1 MEQLI
6 VRLGSE
12 PESNVSWLVWSTSES
27 EVIAS
32 GVLPNAT
39 ALNSLTERAGHRP
52 VIALAPSSDI
62 VLKWVDLP
70 PRAGRKILSAIPFM
84 LEDDLSEDIAD
95 LFFAFG
101 PKQGDRQAVAV
112 VRHSQ
117 MELWQSQL
125 KDAGLTCDKIL
136 PDVLSVPLNSD
147 GMSVLTL
154 GEDLLVREDE
164 WKGLQGEEAWITPA
178 LAHLTKSQP
187 EPVSVHN
194 YSNIDLSS
202 IPNAHIDAKN
212 IELPMAVLAK
222 EALLAKFN
230 LFQGDYKVRKQT
242 NTVWKQWRVAAVLA
256 SVALLV
262 TLVDKGVT
270 LKTLS
275 AENSRIKAEVQQQVS
290 SAFPSARGSRDVKRK
305 ITQELAKLQQGGG
318 SASML
323 SMLSNLAPAFSGSDV
338 KPQSIRFDSARSE
351 VRLQAVASN
360 FESLEKFKRDVEAA
374 GFVVDQGA
382 INKRDEGVVG
392 SLVIRSGV

>member
-6 VRLGSE
+6 VRLGAE
-12 PESNVSWLVWSTSES
+12 PESSVSWLVWSTSES

-32 GVLPNAT
+32 GVLPNAN
-39 ALNSLTERAGHRP
+39 ALDSLTERAGHRP

-84 LEDDLSEDIAD
+84 LEDDLSEDISD
-95 LFFAFG
+95 LFFAHG
-101 PKQGDRQAVAV
+101 PKKGDRQAIAV

-117 MELWQSQL
+117 MALWQSQL
-125 KDAGLTCDKIL
+125 KNAGLSCDKFI
-136 PDVLSVPLNSD
+136 PDVLSVPINPE
-147 GMSVLTL
+147 GMSALML
-154 GEDLLVREDE
+154 GEHLLVREDE
-164 WKGLQGEEAWITPA
+164 WKGLQGEETWITPA

-187 EPVSVHN
+187 EPVSIHN
-194 YSNIDLSS
+194 YSNLDLSS
-202 IPNAHIDAKN
+202 VPNAHVDVKT

-275 AENSRIKAEVQQQVS
+275 AENAKIKAEIQQQVS
-290 SAFPSARGSRDVKRK
+290 SAFPSAKGSRDTKRK

-318 SASML
+318 SASVL
-323 SMLSNLAPAFSGSDV
+323 GMLSNLAPAFAGSDV
-338 KPQSIRFDSARSE
+338 KPQSIRFDSARNE
-351 VRLQAVASN
+351 IRLQAVASD
-360 FESLEKFKRDVEAA
+360 FESLEKFKREVEAA

-392 SLVIRSGV
+392 SLVIRSSV